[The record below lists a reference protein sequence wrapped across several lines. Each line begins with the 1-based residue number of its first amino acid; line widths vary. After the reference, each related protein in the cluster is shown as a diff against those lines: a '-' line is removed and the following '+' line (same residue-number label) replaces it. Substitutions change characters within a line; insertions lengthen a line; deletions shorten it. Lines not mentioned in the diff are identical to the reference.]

1 MLSAVR
7 RAVYFSPSADAAT
20 ARQRLVSVVRG
31 AGVRQLWPEGGT
43 KRLGRRGR
51 LSLRLPLAGQKISDL
66 AGGHRRQP
74 LENIGE
80 VFLRIDA
87 VAAAALNDGIDD
99 GTAPPGIRVPE
110 KEPSAFVTRPLR

>member
-1 MLSAVR
+1 MAVW
-7 RAVYFSPSADAAT
+7 S
-20 ARQRLVSVVRG
+20 
-31 AGVRQLWPEGGT
+31 
-43 KRLGRRGR
+43 RLGRRGR
-51 LSLRLPLAGQKISDL
+51 LRLLRLPPARQKIRDL

-87 VAAAALNDGIDD
+87 VTAAALNDGIDD

-110 KEPSAFVTRPLR
+110 KEPSAFVIATGA